1 MAKLLRLL
9 STFLVGCIVVC
20 NAFPQNEI
28 DDDVAARYG
37 IQSGNQQSQNHVV
50 PDRSPA
56 LNPGPGCRIEYETKY
71 EIVEEESTR
80 QECRRWV
87 ENKCTTRQ
95 RPKCSKYTDT
105 VCDTKYR
112 NQCRNWSEQECKDT
126 WRNECSTKYR
136 EECNDHSRPIQV
148 PYEEDE
154 CTSRKERRCEKH
166 WEEPIKG
173 KKVWVDN
180 PATCK
185 YFDATDCRPVTKY
198 RTEQER
204 YTTCDQVPYEH
215 CDRVKD
221 TNCYQVPKQE
231 CKDVPYQDCYD
242 VPKEKCVQE
251 SYQDC
256 QDYPRQECKDVHS
269 KVPKQVAKQIPIR
282 VCGDRRE
289 LYNAEPSFDGSGIF
303 DVRSD
308 GDEHDPEDDVET
320 IAFGQQKEKIDPGL
334 FSQQTEDTISIIK
347 KGNANVAS
355 NEDDEVG
362 FVFSDK

>member
-1 MAKLLRLL
+1 MAKILRLL

-148 PYEEDE
+148 PYEED
-154 CTSRKERRCEKH
+154 
-166 WEEPIKG
+166 
-173 KKVWVDN
+173 
-180 PATCK
+180 
-185 YFDATDCRPVTKY
+185 
-198 RTEQER
+198 
-204 YTTCDQVPYEH
+204 
-215 CDRVKD
+215 
-221 TNCYQVPKQE
+221 
-231 CKDVPYQDCYD
+231 
-242 VPKEKCVQE
+242 
-251 SYQDC
+251 
-256 QDYPRQECKDVHS
+256 
-269 KVPKQVAKQIPIR
+269 
-282 VCGDRRE
+282 
-289 LYNAEPSFDGSGIF
+289 
-303 DVRSD
+303 
-308 GDEHDPEDDVET
+308 
-320 IAFGQQKEKIDPGL
+320 
-334 FSQQTEDTISIIK
+334 
-347 KGNANVAS
+347 
-355 NEDDEVG
+355 
-362 FVFSDK
+362 

>member
-1 MAKLLRLL
+1 M
-9 STFLVGCIVVC
+9 G
-20 NAFPQNEI
+20 
-28 DDDVAARYG
+28 
-37 IQSGNQQSQNHVV
+37 
-50 PDRSPA
+50 
-56 LNPGPGCRIEYETKY
+56 
-71 EIVEEESTR
+71 
-80 QECRRWV
+80 
-87 ENKCTTRQ
+87 
-95 RPKCSKYTDT
+95 DT

-221 TNCYQVPKQE
+221 TNCFQDPKQE
-231 CKDVPYQDCYD
+231 CKDI
-242 VPKEKCVQE
+242 
-251 SYQDC
+251 
-256 QDYPRQECKDVHS
+256 HS
-269 KVPKQVAKQIPIR
+269 KVPRQVAKQIPIR

-289 LYNAEPSFDGSGIF
+289 LYNAEPSFDGSGVF

-347 KGNANVAS
+347 KGNANVA
-355 NEDDEVG
+355 NKEDDVVG